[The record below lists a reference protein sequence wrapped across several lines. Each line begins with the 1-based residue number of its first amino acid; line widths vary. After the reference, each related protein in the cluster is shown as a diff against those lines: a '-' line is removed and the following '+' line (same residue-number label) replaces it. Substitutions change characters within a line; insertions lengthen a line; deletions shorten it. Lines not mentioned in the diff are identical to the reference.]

1 MTMDY
6 ENYESKFMTTI
17 IVNGTSYNK
26 RLDYNDHIQVIEWQ
40 GRSLQSRSYEE
51 VRDILFMITIEL

>member
-1 MTMDY
+1 
-6 ENYESKFMTTI
+6 MTTMI
-17 IVNGTSYNK
+17 INGTLYDK
-26 RLDYNDHIQVIEWQ
+26 LLDYNDHIQVIEWQ

>member
-1 MTMDY
+1 MIMDNK
-6 ENYESKFMTTI
+6 NYESKFMTTSI
-17 IVNGTSYNK
+17 NGTSFDK

-51 VRDILFMITIEL
+51 VLAHDNN

>member
-1 MTMDY
+1 MDNK
-6 ENYESKFMTTI
+6 NYESKFMTTMI
-17 IVNGTSYNK
+17 INGTSYDK

-51 VRDILFMITIEL
+51 VLAHDNN

>member
-1 MTMDY
+1 MDNK
-6 ENYESKFMTTI
+6 NYESKFMTTMNI
-17 IVNGTSYNK
+17 NGTSYNK

-51 VRDILFMITIEL
+51 VLAHDNN

>member
-1 MTMDY
+1 MAMDN
-6 ENYESKFMTTI
+6 EDYESKFMT
-17 IVNGTSYNK
+17 GTSYDK